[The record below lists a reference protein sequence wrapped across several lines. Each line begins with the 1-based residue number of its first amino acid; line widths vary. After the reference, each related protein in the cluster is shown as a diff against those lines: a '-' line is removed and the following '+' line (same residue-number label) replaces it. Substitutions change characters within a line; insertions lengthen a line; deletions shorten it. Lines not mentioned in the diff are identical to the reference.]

1 VVARRHILVLGA
13 TGGTGREVV
22 SQALDLG
29 DLVTVFVRD
38 PQRLTT
44 NDERLR
50 VRSGSITEGGPA
62 LADAVHGQDAVIS
75 ALGAGKSLRSGGLIA
90 HAVPRLVAAM
100 QSERVRRLVFTSAYG
115 VGATRQHLPLVPRIL
130 ASLLLRDLYKDKQ
143 AGEEQLR
150 RSDLDWTLVYP
161 VTLTNHPPSGRYR
174 AGEHLSLRGLPT
186 VSRADVAAFLLKQ
199 IDDRQYL
206 RRGVLIS
213 S

>member
-1 VVARRHILVLGA
+1 VAARRILVLGA
-13 TGGTGREVV
+13 TGGTGRKVV
-22 SQALDLG
+22 AQALDLG
-29 DLVTVFVRD
+29 HRVTVFVRD

-44 NDERLR
+44 SVERLR
-50 VRSGSITEGGPA
+50 VLSGSVTEGGPA

-75 ALGAGKSLRSGGLIA
+75 ALGVGKSLRSGGLIA
-90 HAVPRLVAAM
+90 RAIPEIVAAM
-100 QSERVRRLVFTSAYG
+100 QRERVRRLVFTSACG
-115 VGATRQHLPLVPRIL
+115 VGATRQQLPLAPRIL
-130 ASLLLRDLYKDKQ
+130 VGLLLRDLYKDKQ

-161 VTLTNHPPSGRYR
+161 VTLTNRPPSDRYR

-199 IDDRQYL
+199 IDDRQYV

>member
-1 VVARRHILVLGA
+1 VARRHILVLGA

-29 DLVTVFVRD
+29 HRVTVFVRD

-44 NDERLR
+44 SDERLR
-50 VRSGSITEGGPA
+50 VRSGSVTEGGPA

-75 ALGAGKSLRSGGLIA
+75 ALGVGKSLRSRGLIA
-90 HAVPRLVAAM
+90 GAIPKILSAM
-100 QSERVRRLVFTSAYG
+100 QGQRVRRLIFTSAYG
-115 VGATRQHLPLVPRIL
+115 VGATRQYLPIVPRIL
-130 ASLLLRDLYKDKQ
+130 VQLFLRDLYKDKH

-161 VTLTNHPPSGRYR
+161 VTLTNRPPTGRYR
-174 AGEHLSLRGLPT
+174 VGVHLLLRGLPT
-186 VSRADVAAFLLKQ
+186 VSRADLATFLLTQ
-199 IDDRQYL
+199 IDDRQYV